1 MAEQLAHDAHQARL
15 LQRRE
20 LGEEMGCLGTLG
32 KLCVVERID
41 LGAQQDIA
49 RVDAD
54 LLADGG
60 GDAVV
65 VTGQD
70 LDRYAL
76 GLEGGDGARGTCFGR
91 IEEGQKAHQ
100 HHVALVGNAKLA
112 HAARIG
118 FLRHGN
124 HAQALGVEPG
134 DLLANLGELIFG
146 KRLGGAIDLDKGA
159 DLEHFL
165 GSPLGDHLGFALGV
179 GDNYAQATAREIEGH
194 LVDLGIAV
202 AQALA
207 QHGIGCDSR
216 GRQVGTVD
224 DGQVDKVF
232 EAGLEEAVQKRM
244 AQHTRILVAVDV
256 EVALE
261 HDAVLGESAGL
272 VAAQD
277 VHRAEVLDRRQLLDD
292 NLATGEVLGALRQ
305 ARGHNDG
312 KHLRRDAHGHARG
325 EQQRV
330 DDIALGG
337 GVDGKDGRRH
347 NEHEAYEQHG
357 DARDAAVK
365 RALLAAPVEH
375 FGDAAQVSVRA
386 GGNDKR
392 HGGAV
397 LHGGAGKDDVLAG
410 RERQRGAVGTLDD
423 RGGSGLLDG
432 LALAGERGLDHKQVA
447 RGDNAG
453 IGRHHV
459 AGREADH
466 IAGDELIEG
475 DFDALAVAQGAAG
488 VGDQVLEGLGRIAA
502 AGFLDKLH
510 AARYQQ
516 HDADDDDRG
525 GVALRL
531 GYGEHVDV
539 ERDQCERGED
549 TGEGVDE
556 RVGDAA
562 DERLGR
568 CLDGVGANGVQA
580 LGCLLGGEAVCRGI
594 EQHEGVLGAMGG
606 GEYGVLGQAGVS
618 GRARRAAALGDS
630 FEYRGGFE
638 HQHRVLLVEGS

>member
-20 LGEEMGCLGTLG
+20 LGEQMGFLGALG
-32 KLCVVERID
+32 KLGVIERID

-49 RVDAD
+49 RVDTD

-60 GDAVV
+60 GDAIVV
-65 VTGQD
+65 AGQD
-70 LDRYAL
+70 LDRHAL

-100 HHVALVGNAKLA
+100 HHVAFVGNAKLA

-124 HAQALGVEPG
+124 HAQALGIEPS

-146 KRLGGAIDLDKGA
+146 ERPGDAIDLDKGA

-165 GSPLGDHLGFALGV
+165 GSSLGDHLGFALGI
-179 GDNYAQATAREIEGH
+179 GDNYAQATAREIEGN

-207 QHGIGCDSR
+207 QHGIGHDGR
-216 GRQVGTVD
+216 GRHVGTVD
-224 DGQVDKVF
+224 NGQVDKVF

-244 AQHTRILVAVDV
+244 AQHACVLVAVGV

-261 HDAVLGESAGL
+261 HDAVFGEGAGL

-305 ARGHNDG
+305 ARGHDDG

-325 EQQRV
+325 EQQCV
-330 DDIALGG
+330 DDVALGG
-337 GVDGKDGRRH
+337 GVDGKDGRSH
-347 NEHEAYEQHG
+347 NEHETYEQHG
-357 DARDAAVK
+357 DARDTAVK
-365 RALLAAPVEH
+365 RTLFAAPVEH
-375 FGDAAQVSVRA
+375 LGDAAQVGVRA

-410 RERQRGAVGTLDD
+410 REWQRGAVGALDD
-423 RGGSGLLDG
+423 GDGSGLLDG
-432 LALAGERGLDHKQVA
+432 LALAGECGLDHKQVA
-447 RGDNAG
+447 RGDDAG
-453 IGRHHV
+453 ICRHHI

-466 IAGDELIEG
+466 IAGDELVEG
-475 DFDALAVAQGAAG
+475 DLEALAVAQGGAS
-488 VGDQVLEGLGRIAA
+488 VGDQVLKGLGRIAA

-531 GYGEHVDV
+531 GHGEHVDV
-539 ERDQCERGED
+539 ARDQCEGGED
-549 TGEGVDE
+549 AGEGIDE
-556 RVGDAA
+556 RVSDAA
-562 DERLGR
+562 GECLGR
-568 CLDGVGANGVQA
+568 RLDGVGAGGVQA
-580 LGCLLGGEAVCRGI
+580 LGCLLGGEAVCRGVKQY
-594 EQHEGVLGAMGG
+594 ESVLGTMGG

-618 GRARRAAALGDS
+618 GRARRAAALGDG
-630 FEYRGGFE
+630 FENRGGFE

>member
-1 MAEQLAHDAHQARL
+1 M
-15 LQRRE
+15 
-20 LGEEMGCLGTLG
+20 
-32 KLCVVERID
+32 
-41 LGAQQDIA
+41 
-49 RVDAD
+49 
-54 LLADGG
+54 LADGG

-65 VTGQD
+65 VAGQD
-70 LDRYAL
+70 LDRHAL
-76 GLEGGDGARGTCFGR
+76 GLEGGDSARGTCFGR

-100 HHVALVGNAKLA
+100 HHVVLVGDAKLA
-112 HAARIG
+112 HGARAG
-118 FLRHGN
+118 LLCHGD
-124 HAQALGVEPG
+124 HAQALGIESCH
-134 DLLANLGELIFG
+134 LLANLGELLVG
-146 KRLGGAIDLDKGA
+146 ERLGDAIDFDKGA
-159 DLEHFL
+159 DFEHLF
-165 GSPLGDHLGFALGV
+165 GSALGDHLGFALGV
-179 GDNYAQATAREIEGH
+179 GYNYAQATAREIEGH
-194 LVDLGIAV
+194 LVDLGVAV

-207 QHGIGCDSR
+207 QHGIGRDDR
-216 GRQVGTVD
+216 GRYIGTVD
-224 DGQVDKVF
+224 YGQVDKVF

-244 AQHTRILVAVDV
+244 AQHTCVLIAIGV

-261 HDAVLGESAGL
+261 HDAVFGEGAGL

-277 VHRAEVLDRRQLLDD
+277 VHGTQVLDRRQLLDD

-305 ARGHNDG
+305 ARGHDDG

-330 DDIALGG
+330 DDVALGG

-365 RALLAAPVEH
+365 RALLAAPVERL
-375 FGDAAQVSVRA
+375 GDAAQVGVRA

-392 HGGAV
+392 YGGAV

-410 RERQRGAVGTLDD
+410 RERQCGAVGTLDD
-423 RGGSGLLDG
+423 SDGGGLLDG
-432 LALAGERGLDHKQVA
+432 FALAGECGLDHKQVA
-447 RGDNAG
+447 CGDDAG
-453 IGRHHV
+453 IGRHHI

-466 IAGDELIEG
+466 IAGDELVEG
-475 DFDALAVAQGAAG
+475 GLDALVVAQGGAG
-488 VGDQVLEGLGRIAA
+488 VGDQVLESLRRIAA

-510 AARYQQ
+510 TARYQQ

-531 GYGEHVDV
+531 GHGEHVDV
-539 ERDQCERGED
+539 ERDQRERGED
-549 TGEGVDE
+549 AGEGIDE

-562 DERLGR
+562 GERFGR
-568 CLDGVGANGVQA
+568 CLDGVGADGVQA
-580 LGCLLGGEAVCRGI
+580 IGCLLGGEAVCRGVK
-594 EQHEGVLGAMGG
+594 QYEGVLGTMGG
-606 GEYGVLGQAGVS
+606 GEYGVLGQAGMS
-618 GRARRAAALGDS
+618 DRARRAAALGDG

>member
-1 MAEQLAHDAHQARL
+1 MGV
-15 LQRRE
+15 
-20 LGEEMGCLGTLG
+20 LGALG
-32 KLCVVERID
+32 KLGVIERID
-41 LGAQQDIA
+41 LGAEQDVA
-49 RVDAD
+49 RVDTD

-65 VTGQD
+65 VAGQD
-70 LDRYAL
+70 LDRHAL
-76 GLEGGDGARGTCFGR
+76 GLERGDGARGTRLGR

-100 HHVALVGNAKLA
+100 HHVAFVGDAKLA

-165 GSPLGDHLGFALGV
+165 GSSLGDHLGFALGV
-179 GDNYAQATAREIEGH
+179 GDNDAQATAREIEGH

-207 QHGIGCDSR
+207 QHRIGHDGR
-216 GRQVGTVD
+216 GRHIGTVD

-244 AQHTRILVAVDV
+244 AQHACVLVAVSV
-256 EVALE
+256 EIALE
-261 HDAVLGESAGL
+261 HDAVFGEGAGL
-272 VAAQD
+272 IAAQD

-292 NLATGEVLGALRQ
+292 NLAAGEVLGALRQ
-305 ARGHNDG
+305 ARGHDDG
-312 KHLRRDAHGHARG
+312 EHLRRDTHGHARG

-330 DDIALGG
+330 DDVALGG

-347 NEHEAYEQHG
+347 NKHEAYEQHG
-357 DARDAAVK
+357 DARDTAVK

-375 FGDAAQVSVRA
+375 LGDAAQVSVRA
-386 GGNDKR
+386 GGYDKC
-392 HGGAV
+392 HSGAV

-410 RERQRGAVGTLDD
+410 RERQRGAAGTLGDGD
-423 RGGSGLLDG
+423 GSGLFDG
-432 LALAGERGLDHKQVA
+432 LALAGECGLDHKQVA
-447 RGDNAG
+447 RGDDAG
-453 IGRHHV
+453 IGRHHI
-459 AGREADH
+459 AGRETDY
-466 IAGDELIEG
+466 IAGDELVKG
-475 DFDALAVAQGAAG
+475 DLDTLAVAQGTAG
-488 VGDQVLEGLGRIAA
+488 VGGQVLEGLGCIAA

-539 ERDQCERGED
+539 ERDQRERGED
-549 TGEGVDE
+549 AGEGVDE

-562 DERLGR
+562 GECLGR
-568 CLDGVGANGVQA
+568 RLDGVGADGV
-580 LGCLLGGEAVCRGI
+580 
-594 EQHEGVLGAMGG
+594 
-606 GEYGVLGQAGVS
+606 
-618 GRARRAAALGDS
+618 
-630 FEYRGGFE
+630 
-638 HQHRVLLVEGS
+638 

>member
-1 MAEQLAHDAHQARL
+1 MGF
-15 LQRRE
+15 
-20 LGEEMGCLGTLG
+20 LGALG
-32 KLCVVERID
+32 KLGVVERID
-41 LGAQQDIA
+41 LGAEQDVA
-49 RVDAD
+49 RIDAD
-54 LLADGG
+54 LRADGG

-65 VTGQD
+65 VAGQD
-70 LDRYAL
+70 LDRHAL

-100 HHVALVGNAKLA
+100 HHVAFVGDAKLA

-118 FLRHGN
+118 LLCHGN
-124 HAQALGVEPG
+124 HTQVLGVKIG
-134 DLLANLGELIFG
+134 DLLANLGELVFG
-146 KRLGGAIDLDKGA
+146 ERPGDAIDLDKGA

-165 GSPLGDHLGFALGV
+165 GSSLGNHLGFALGV

-207 QHGIGCDSR
+207 QHGIGHDGR
-216 GRQVGTVD
+216 GRHIGTVD
-224 DGQVDKVF
+224 YGQVDKVF

-244 AQHTRILVAVDV
+244 AQHARVLVAIGV

-261 HDAVLGESAGL
+261 HDAVFGEGAGL

-277 VHRAEVLDRRQLLDD
+277 VHRAEVLNRRQLLDD

-305 ARGHNDG
+305 ACGHDDG
-312 KHLRRDAHGHARG
+312 KHLRRDAHAHARG

-330 DDIALGG
+330 DDVALGG

-365 RALLAAPVEH
+365 RALFAAPVEYL
-375 FGDAAQVSVRA
+375 GDAAQVGVRA

-410 RERQRGAVGTLDD
+410 REWQRGAVGALDD
-423 RGGSGLLDG
+423 GDGSGLLDC
-432 LALAGERGLDHKQVA
+432 LALAGECGLDDKQVA
-447 RGDNAG
+447 RGDDAG
-453 IGRHHV
+453 ICWHHI

-466 IAGDELIEG
+466 IAGDELVEE
-475 DFDALAVAQGAAG
+475 DLDALVVAQGGAS
-488 VGDQVLEGLGRIAA
+488 VGDQVLEGLCRIAA

-531 GYGEHVDV
+531 GHGEHVDV
-539 ERDQCERGED
+539 E
-549 TGEGVDE
+549 
-556 RVGDAA
+556 
-562 DERLGR
+562 
-568 CLDGVGANGVQA
+568 
-580 LGCLLGGEAVCRGI
+580 
-594 EQHEGVLGAMGG
+594 
-606 GEYGVLGQAGVS
+606 
-618 GRARRAAALGDS
+618 
-630 FEYRGGFE
+630 
-638 HQHRVLLVEGS
+638 